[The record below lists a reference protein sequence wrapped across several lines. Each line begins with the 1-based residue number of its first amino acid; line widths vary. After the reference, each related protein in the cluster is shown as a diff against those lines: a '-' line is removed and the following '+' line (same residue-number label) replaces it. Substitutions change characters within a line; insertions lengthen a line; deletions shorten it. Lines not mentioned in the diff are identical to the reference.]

1 MNGIGS
7 RKLPSGFGTK
17 RLALAVATVLVVLV
31 SAEAGAQVSQSS
43 IGQEARPCWHI
54 RAENVAMGVSATL
67 SVTLDGN
74 GNAVAADVM
83 SHSPEGAEGAA
94 AAEAAAEAVVQCGPY
109 RAFQTGRPQQFTVTM
124 HY

>member
-1 MNGIGS
+1 MNDIGS
-7 RKLPSGFGTK
+7 KSVRARSRRSGLAG
-17 RLALAVATVLVVLV
+17 ALAAALLMHL
-31 SAEAGAQVSQSS
+31 SAEVAAQVSQSS

-54 RAENVAMGVSATL
+54 RAESVAMGVTATL

-74 GNAVAADVM
+74 GNAVAVDVL
-83 SHSPEGAEGAA
+83 SHSPEGAEGAV

-109 RAFQTGRPQQFTVTM
+109 RGFQTGRPQQLTVTM

>member
-1 MNGIGS
+1 MNGMGS
-7 RKLPSGFGTK
+7 RTLLSGARTQP
-17 RLALAVATVLVVLV
+17 LAVAVATVLFVLP
-31 SAEAGAQVSQSS
+31 SGAAGAQVSQSS

-54 RAENVAMGVSATL
+54 RAEDVAMGVSATL

-74 GNAVAADVM
+74 GNAVAADVL

-94 AAEAAAEAVVQCGPY
+94 AAKAAAGAVVQCGPY